1 MPLHTIDPYQYRP
14 HATSRDDTRLPPTT
28 TGSMTAARRSRDR
41 RQAPWWRRV
50 TLTLTFFRPA
60 IGSGRSVT

>member
-14 HATSRDDTRLPPTT
+14 HATSGDFARLRWAT
-28 TGSMTAARRSRDR
+28 TGSIWAARRSRDR